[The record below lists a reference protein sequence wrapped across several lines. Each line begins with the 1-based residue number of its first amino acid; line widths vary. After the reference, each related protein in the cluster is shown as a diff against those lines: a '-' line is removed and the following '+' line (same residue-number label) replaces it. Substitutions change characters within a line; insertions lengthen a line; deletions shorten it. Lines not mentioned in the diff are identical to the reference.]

1 MALSI
6 PPGIFD
12 STVDLM
18 AMSLAELGA
27 SVGELLEVG
36 GLDGMELGS
45 RETAWLGG
53 LWKTT
58 ARVVP
63 TARAIVITKPA
74 SLTSG
79 FFKNLFRDWFISSC
93 LSC

>member
-6 PPGIFD
+6 PHGIFD

-18 AMSLAELGA
+18 ARSLAEVGGD

-36 GLDGMELGS
+36 GLDWMELGS
-45 RETAWLGG
+45 RQTSWLGG

-58 ARVVP
+58 ARGVP
-63 TARAIVITKPA
+63 TARTIVITRPE
-74 SLTSG
+74 SLTAG
-79 FFKNLFRDWFISSC
+79 FLKPFP
-93 LSC
+93 

>member
-1 MALSI
+1 MALPI
-6 PPGIFD
+6 PSGIFD

-18 AMSLAELGA
+18 AMSLAEVGA
-27 SVGELLEVG
+27 SVVELLEVG

-53 LWKTT
+53 LWKTI

-74 SLTSG
+74 SLTAG

-93 LSC
+93 

>member
-1 MALSI
+1 MVLPI
-6 PPGIFD
+6 PSGIFA

-18 AMSLAELGA
+18 AMSLAEVGA

-58 ARVVP
+58 ARGVP
-63 TARAIVITKPA
+63 TARM
-74 SLTSG
+74 
-79 FFKNLFRDWFISSC
+79 
-93 LSC
+93 